1 MFFSRFVRAK
11 DRTWLSAIYTVN
23 AHCACQILI
32 KQPLFTGRKYTN
44 ELCFRLDTLET
55 SLFSSCLV
63 GMENYF
69 TLHINTTTHSKCSGR
84 GIFMGLKCK
93 CNVLWCKWMYLKS
106 AKQAL
111 FSTSFWFTFGNLH
124 CCTAFFF
131 AVERRK
137 IKMKEKKFYSW
148 LGIKYEVQL
157 FWCMFQWDFFVFRT
171 KNHAQKC
178 K

>member
-1 MFFSRFVRAK
+1 MNGKNRSASSLSIANRTVDCLHTYQCCVCFGWISNHKRNVFSRFVRAK

-44 ELCFRLDTLET
+44 ELCFRLDTLKT

-84 GIFMGLKCK
+84 AFFMGLKCK

-124 CCTAFFF
+124 CCTA
-131 AVERRK
+131 
-137 IKMKEKKFYSW
+137 
-148 LGIKYEVQL
+148 L
-157 FWCMFQWDFFVFRT
+157 FLLSKDT
-171 KNHAQKC
+171 K
-178 K
+178 